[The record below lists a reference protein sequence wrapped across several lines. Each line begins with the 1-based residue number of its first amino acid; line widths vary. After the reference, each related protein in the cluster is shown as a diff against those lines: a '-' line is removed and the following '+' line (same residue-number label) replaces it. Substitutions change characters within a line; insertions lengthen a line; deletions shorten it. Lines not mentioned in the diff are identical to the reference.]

1 MAFLWDCYDAW
12 QRALAAEFFSP
23 EHAGQAVVF
32 HIDDGVAETIQ
43 EKHQLPES
51 LTQAVKPHID
61 LSRRSHAFG
70 TIRDRA
76 QALGSGSQPPRSLP
90 LLAVSV
96 LAASRMSR
104 DGEIQAIN
112 YFTPLKRLLYGE
124 EADDNNRKRDTLDQ
138 SFGEVVDLWRQLD
151 GWLRANKGAFGVS
164 TITPDKFSN
173 RARIGYPLSQAL
185 TRLADRQKLTQFFCD
200 AEITPGKSYSG
211 TYLLRMLD
219 AWTNHGRKRFSRRF
233 EAALAAREPV
243 LASLIIRQAVS
254 WDGKV
259 LDSGGNGHL
268 LRLRLA
274 FDHKRARL
282 FWAAHIAAG
291 ISGGTLTIGD
301 TEIRFES
308 DQSPYYEGIERLPLT
323 PSSIAMPLRVYGH
336 AAAGDPLVAR
346 YTPQEVIPFRQDP
359 HLGSWV
365 SQDSLEAHEEHLLL
379 VSPEQQAEVRQVLQ
393 VAAPGFIAVPPPMF
407 AAVLPNGWRL
417 YRNVCFEDPAALSR
431 VSRQHAETAARLRP
445 NPIGRPKLVGG
456 LPVLEELGSHHYLQG
471 GAPDLLLPAAG
482 DGSRRVSVSLGDGTQ
497 RTDFRA
503 TGYPIPLPQDMLRT
517 GRHEISADG
526 AVLSLTIHERV
537 VDSGLPPGTGAFGLI
552 AEEIDNPGVTPP
564 VILARRN
571 ATETAFVSYEGVVWD
586 AIIPNTPQWLR
597 RRQILENDPLYFEI
611 KLEPQDRG
619 WLIERTARRV
629 TAIPGWPTWPKEDVI
644 MGAEARADWA
654 ELILNV
660 TSPPRHALWPVYVK
674 IARKILNDHSR

>member
-12 QRALAAEFFSP
+12 QRALAAEFFGR

-32 HIDDGVAETIQ
+32 HIDDDVAQTIR

-51 LTQAVKPHID
+51 LAQAVKPHID
-61 LSRRSHAFG
+61 LGQRSHAFG
-70 TIRDRA
+70 TILARA
-76 QALGSGSQPPRSLP
+76 QALESEAQPPRSLP

-104 DGEIQAIN
+104 DAEIQAIN

-124 EADDNNRKRDTLDQ
+124 GADDNDRKRDALDQ
-138 SFGEVVDLWRQLD
+138 SFGQVVELWQQLD
-151 GWLRANKGAFGVS
+151 RWLRSNKGAFGVS

-185 TRLADRQKLTQFFCD
+185 ARLADRQKLTQFFSD
-200 AEITPGKSYSG
+200 AEITPGKTYSSA
-211 TYLLRMLD
+211 YLLRMLD

-233 EAALAAREPV
+233 EAALAEREPAF
-243 LASLIIRQAVS
+243 ASLIVREAHG

-259 LDSGGNGHL
+259 LDSGGSGHL

-274 FDHKRARL
+274 FNHKRARL
-282 FWAAHIAAG
+282 FWVAPIATG
-291 ISGGTLTIGD
+291 ISGGTLTSGG
-301 TEIRFES
+301 TEIGFES
-308 DQSPYYEGIERLPLT
+308 DLSPYYEGIERLPLT
-323 PSSIAMPLRVYGH
+323 PASIAMPLRVHGR
-336 AAAGDPLVAR
+336 AAAGDPLVAK
-346 YTPQEVIPFRQDP
+346 YSPQEIILFREDP
-359 HLGSWV
+359 HLGCWV
-365 SQDSLEAHEEHLLL
+365 SQDSVEAHEEHLLL

-393 VAAPGFIAVPPPMF
+393 VATSGFVAVPPPLF

-431 VSRQHAETAARLRP
+431 VSRRHTETAARLRP

-456 LPVLEELGSHHYLQG
+456 LPVLKELGSHHYLQG

-482 DGSRRVSVSLGDGTQ
+482 DGSRRVSVSLGGRTP

-503 TGYPIPLPQDMLRT
+503 TGYPIPLPQDMLGP
-517 GRHEISADG
+517 GRHEISADD

-537 VDSGLPPGTGAFGLI
+537 VDDGLPLGTGTFGSM
-552 AEEIDNPGVTPP
+552 AEEIDNPAITPL
-564 VILARRN
+564 VVLARRN
-571 ATETAFVSYEGVVWD
+571 ATETAFVNCDGTVWD
-586 AIIPNTPQWLR
+586 AITPNVPQWLHR
-597 RRQILENDPLYFEI
+597 RRVLENAPLYYEI
-611 KLEPQDRG
+611 RLEPHDRG
-619 WLIERTARRV
+619 WLIERTARHV
-629 TAIPGWPTWPKEDVI
+629 MAIPGSPTWPKEDAI
-644 MGAEARADWA
+644 LSAEARTDWA
-654 ELILNV
+654 KLILDV
-660 TSPPRHALWPVYVK
+660 TAPPKHVLWPVYVK